1 MVSTH
6 LEICS
11 SKLDHFSKFS
21 VCKKHIWN
29 HHLVHYCNHISA
41 TWLWL
46 WNVGLWNVENI
57 HPFVFWSPQTNPS
70 CLMSVSR
77 VSPGLFLKPIVRGS
91 MGGTVSLSTWMFDF
105 FMVNSQQKQGL
116 FMGKHYK
123 TRVDKHPTNFLSRIA
138 SYTAKLCEQHNI
150 LKEFHEFA
158 TQKHLWKKTATP
170 LSSLTWQTG
179 KIPISNRTYTSS
191 RIGVCSSDRH
201 VSFPG
206 GGVPGTPKNTNEL
219 HPSSSGFAI
228 ITWNNPKKIG
238 ETLHHQGTI
247 PVNL

>member
-150 LKEFHEFA
+150 LKEFHDLPH
-158 TQKHLWKKTATP
+158 KKISGRKTATP

-179 KIPISNRTYTSS
+179 KSLFPIGHIHLQELVYVPAIVMLVFR
-191 RIGVCSSDRH
+191 
-201 VSFPG
+201 
-206 GGVPGTPKNTNEL
+206 GGVYRVPQKTPMNFT
-219 HPSSSGFAI
+219 
-228 ITWNNPKKIG
+228 
-238 ETLHHQGTI
+238 HHLQGL
-247 PVNL
+247 P